1 MEPLT
6 ICPVKTRI
14 FDVNENIEDFIVESV
29 PQKLVKEKM
38 VLAITSK
45 IVSLAEGRLVKSE
58 TVTDKKALIRQEAD
72 HFLGEL
78 NYGSLL
84 TIKHGLLVP
93 SAGIDESNSEN
104 GDYILYPVEPYVS
117 AEKIWKN
124 LKKAWGVKELAVILT
139 DSRTGPLRRG
149 VTGVCLSY
157 FGFRGIRNMVGQE
170 DLFGRPL
177 RMTQVNL
184 ADSLA
189 TSAVMMMGEGNEATP
204 LALIYGAPIEF
215 SDISRPEELQMS
227 LEDDM
232 YRPLLE
238 AMRKQTNT

>member
-1 MEPLT
+1 MEPFS
-6 ICPVKTRI
+6 IFPVKTRI
-14 FDVNENIEDFIVESV
+14 FNVNEHIAEFIVQSV
-29 PQKLVKEKM
+29 PKKLVQEKM

-45 IVSLAEGRLVKSE
+45 IVSLAEGRLVKAE
-58 TVTDKKALIRQEAD
+58 DVPDKKALIRQEAD
-72 HFLGEL
+72 HYLGEL

-104 GDYILYPVEPYVS
+104 GDYILYPVDPYLS

-124 LKKAWGVKELAVILT
+124 LRNAWGVKELGVILT

-149 VTGVCLSY
+149 VTGVSLSY
-157 FGFRGIRNMVGQE
+157 FGFRGVRNMVGQE

-204 LALIYGAPIEF
+204 LAVIKGAPIEF
-215 SDISRPEELQMS
+215 SEISRPEELQMS

-238 AMRKQTNT
+238 AMKR